1 MFLKVLP
8 PRSASA
14 TPFPLGEAALDDG
27 VLGTLGVGIWQV
39 DLAEGSMSVDAPWLE
54 MLGYE
59 PADMQA
65 ADIKWMDWV
74 HPDDWPALQQAEQ
87 QVLKGQQPSYGLEL
101 RVRHKQGHWVW
112 VIRRGTVQGRDENG
126 QALAWL
132 GRHTD
137 ISVRKQAELELARQ
151 IRLMKAVA
159 HAQNLFIAEAEPR
172 PVFTELLAE
181 LLDLTDSEYGFVGE
195 VLKDPTGVPYV
206 VLHALAGKGPQAM
219 SRSERQRLERGELM
233 VRDPAS
239 LMGVVAYSGEPV
251 ISNDP
256 LNDPRSHGLPAGH
269 RSMRSY
275 MGLPVSLN
283 GETVAMVGLANRPGG
298 YRDQDVV
305 FLQPLMISLA
315 QIIRSWRM
323 VEQRRRV
330 EQALQLTLSS
340 INQGVLRVDDVGRV
354 DFFNDR
360 VVSMLDI
367 PAQVLAQRPTLREL
381 EPYQAQLGP
390 DAPGTFW
397 LKTPQ
402 GKTLEIQTEL
412 VSDGGMVRTFSD
424 VTEYIGVQE
433 ALRAG
438 EQRHREMA
446 DQLQTILDAIPDLLF
461 EFDAEGHY
469 LYVGKGHP
477 ELLYTPPEGKM
488 WSTYHDVLPPEAAA
502 EIDAAISEATLCGS
516 SVGHHYKLDLPDGT
530 HWFEVSMTRR
540 DASDTGHPLRFVMLA
555 RDITQRRLVD
565 EQIQHLA
572 YHDALTNL
580 PNRRLLQDT
589 LRRALVSAV
598 RHQRLGALLF
608 IDLDNFKDLNDT
620 MGHDQGDEL
629 LQQVA
634 IRLKFCVREADT
646 VARLGG
652 DEFVVLLEELNTDPA
667 TAAIEAEAVARKVQQ
682 ALRQPYLLK
691 DKNHNSTPS
700 IGVAL
705 FGANSDT
712 VEELLKRADLA
723 MYRSKTEGRN
733 TISFFDPEMQS
744 KVLSRAALEADLRVA
759 LHQQEWRLFFQP
771 VVDEVGHVVGAEAL
785 IRWSHP
791 ERGMVSPGEFIPVA
805 EQTGLILQLGHW
817 VLRRSCEYLA
827 EWAHHEHMRHW
838 TLAVNVSA
846 REFRHPG
853 FVQQVIDEV
862 HVSGINP
869 NRLKLE
875 VTESMFMHDVEEI
888 VQQMERLRAI
898 GVRFSLDDFGTGYS
912 SLSYLKRLPL
922 DELKIDQSFVR
933 DVLVDEDDA
942 AIVRAIL
949 TLANTLGLAVVAEG
963 VEQPGQRD
971 FLASHGCRAFQGY
984 LFGKPA
990 DMAKAAELA
999 QANATRD
1006 LLGHWV
1012 I

>member
-8 PRSASA
+8 PRSSSSSLL
-14 TPFPLGEAALDDG
+14 PGEASFDDG

-39 DLAEGSMSVDAPWLE
+39 DLQTNCMSVDASWLE

-59 PADMQA
+59 PADVC
-65 ADIKWMDWV
+65 DIDVKWVDWV
-74 HPDDWPALQQAEQ
+74 HPADWPMLQQAEQ
-87 QVLKGQQPSYGLEL
+87 EVAQGKQGSYGLEMRL
-101 RVRHKQGHWVW
+101 RHKLGHWAW
-112 VIRRGTVQGRDENG
+112 VMRRGMVHERDAKGRP
-126 QALAWL
+126 LSWL

-137 ISVRKQAELELARQ
+137 ISVRKLAELELARQ
-151 IRLMKAVA
+151 IQLMKAVA
-159 HAQNLFIAEAEPR
+159 RAQALFIADAEPGQ
-172 PVFTELLAE
+172 VFTELLTE
-181 LLDLTDSEYGFVGE
+181 LLALTDSGHGFVGE
-195 VLKDPTGVPYV
+195 VLTDDDGVRYIK
-206 VLHALAGKGPQAM
+206 LHALAGKGKQAVTAA
-219 SRSERQRLERGELM
+219 ERQRLARGELV
-233 VRDPAS
+233 VRDLDS
-239 LMGVVAYSGEPV
+239 LMGVVAHSGLPV

-256 LNDPRSHGLPAGH
+256 SNDARNKGGLAGH
-269 RSMRSY
+269 RLMHAY
-275 MGLPVSLN
+275 MGLPVVLH
-283 GETVAMVGLANRPGG
+283 GEVVAMVGLANKSGG
-298 YRDQDVV
+298 YSDSDVE
-305 FLQPLMISLA
+305 FLQPLLNAMA
-315 QIIRSWRM
+315 QIVSSWRTTA
-323 VEQRRRV
+323 QRRQA

-340 INQGVLRVDDVGRV
+340 INQGVLRVDAQGRV
-354 DFFNDR
+354 VFYNDR
-360 VVSMLDI
+360 VVHLLDL
-367 PAQVLAQRPTLREL
+367 PASVLAQRPTLKEL
-381 EPYQAQLGP
+381 ERYQAQLGP

-412 VSDGGMVRTFSD
+412 VGDGGMVRTYSD
-424 VTEYIGVQE
+424 VTDYIGVQE

-477 ELLYTPPEGKM
+477 ELLFTPSEGKI
-488 WSTYHDVLPPEAAA
+488 WATYHDVLPPEAAA

-516 SVGHHYKLDLPDGT
+516 SVGHHYKLELQDGT

-540 DASDTGHPLRFVMLA
+540 DGADTGHPPRFVMLA

-580 PNRRLLQDT
+580 PNRRLLQDC
-589 LRRALVSAV
+589 LRRALVAAD

-634 IRLKFCVREADT
+634 LRLKSCVRESDT

-652 DEFVVLLEELNTDPA
+652 DEFVVLLEELNTDGA
-667 TAAIEAEAVARKVQQ
+667 TAAMEAETVARKIQQ

-691 DKNHNSTPS
+691 NKNHNSTPS

-705 FGANSDT
+705 FGVKTDT

-759 LHQQEWRLFFQP
+759 LHQQEWRLYFQP
-771 VVDEVGHVVGAEAL
+771 VVDEAGHIVGAEAL
-785 IRWSHP
+785 VRWSHP
-791 ERGMVSPGEFIPVA
+791 ERGMVSPADFIPVA

-817 VLRRSCEYLA
+817 VLRRSCELLA
-827 EWAHHEHMRHW
+827 EWAGIDYMQHW
-838 TLAVNVSA
+838 TLSVNVSA

-853 FVQQVIDEV
+853 FVQQVMDEV
-862 HVSGINP
+862 RASGINP

-875 VTESMFMHDVEEI
+875 VTESMFMQDVEVI
-888 VQQMERLRAI
+888 VQKMEQLRAV

-933 DVLVDEDDA
+933 DLLVDEDDA

-963 VEQPGQRD
+963 VEQAGQRD

-984 LFGKPA
+984 LFGKPTEIGSA
-990 DMAKAAELA
+990 PQLARDFAARER
-999 QANATRD
+999 QGN
-1006 LLGHWV
+1006 W
-1012 I
+1012 II